1 MQEPGLTEIIPLICT
16 SATWGQYPV
25 FSCPELPQGSP
36 QGVAAG
42 SGHHLMAARWQVFFF
57 FSWVSSGWLTL
68 EGCNHWGLWHPCL
81 LIWQEISHFPAGNRG
96 KGDKAIPFHQSTSI
110 FDFLSFARV
119 FKDSYN
125 HSDCMPLYDLSTFH
139 SPVIFHYCR

>member
-42 SGHHLMAARWQVFFF
+42 SGHHLMAARWQVFFSF
-57 FSWVSSGWLTL
+57 LTSLRAHQLNIDWLWLQSLMTVTSFVWWCMCLMFPGGIYHVYHTWLVNLDSNPVSPYVRDHTDIHKKPMYNL
-68 EGCNHWGLWHPCL
+68 
-81 LIWQEISHFPAGNRG
+81 HFAVCFIYVSCINVRIGP
-96 KGDKAIPFHQSTSI
+96 
-110 FDFLSFARV
+110 
-119 FKDSYN
+119 
-125 HSDCMPLYDLSTFH
+125 
-139 SPVIFHYCR
+139 